1 MLQIDKGG
9 SFLHY
14 QGMSRNNA
22 LLTVSTGLLNAMRQ
36 DEAVPGHEASH
47 GVSGEMITFA
57 VAGLTTGAGSD
68 KFQ

>member
-1 MLQIDKGG
+1 
-9 SFLHY
+9 
-14 QGMSRNNA
+14 MSHNNA

-57 VAGLTTGAGSD
+57 VAGLTTGANSD